1 MATKRITA
9 VKAKS
14 IAPPAI
20 APELERTPEALAAMG
35 HGEIAYVKT
44 FRAGEMKH
52 MFPQIAELHNA
63 VELFALFS
71 HDGTPLMIADS
82 RNAVINSAWS
92 HDLGI
97 AVVH

>member
-9 VKAKS
+9 AKAKA

-20 APELERTPEALAAMG
+20 APEPQRTPEALAAMG

-44 FRAGEMKH
+44 FYAGEMKH
-52 MFPQIAELHNA
+52 MFPQIAELHNH
-63 VELFALFS
+63 VQLFALFS

-82 RNAVINSAWS
+82 RNAIVNGAWT
-92 HDLGI
+92 HELDI

>member
-9 VKAKS
+9 TKAKTM
-14 IAPPAI
+14 APPTITA
-20 APELERTPEALAAMG
+20 ERERTAEALAAMG

-63 VELFALFS
+63 VQLFALFS

-82 RNAVINSAWS
+82 RNAVINSAWG
-92 HDLGI
+92 HELGI